1 MNFLVFSEKELTQTP
16 KYSSFNKPHLLISIT
31 NPGAKV
37 RIPKTHYCKETL
49 NLEFLD
55 IEDIGEDSFDQGI
68 ARNILDFV
76 NSHSDGVHTIVV
88 HCGAGLSR
96 SVAVASALS
105 KIINHRDDSIFSYG
119 IPNMLVYNTILE
131 TYFMDKAYDLRWSSI
146 YFMRDR
152 NMKELLEP
160 AINRIREYKVKKRRE
175 DKGE

>member
-1 MNFLVFSEKELTQTP
+1 MNFLVFSEKELTQTA

-31 NPGAKV
+31 NPGSKV
-37 RIPKTHYCKETL
+37 NIPRTHYCKETL
-49 NLEFLD
+49 KLEFLD
-55 IEDIGEDSFDQGI
+55 VEDIGQDSFNQGI
-68 ARNILDFV
+68 ARNILDFI
-76 NSHSDGVHTIVV
+76 NSHVDGIHTIVV

-96 SVAVASALS
+96 SVAIASALS
-105 KIINHRDDSIFSYG
+105 KIINHMDDSIFSYG
-119 IPNMLVYNTILE
+119 IPNMLIYNTILE

-160 AINRIREYKVKKRRE
+160 AVNRIREYNVKKRRE